1 MAKGNKNAR
10 AVKKATGWSYSYSL
24 TFVKDE
30 RRSREAGIYMKVE
43 GCSKREAFV
52 AIAKAHVEVDDEEG

>member
-10 AVKKATGWSYSYSL
+10 AVQKATGWTYTRSL

-30 RRSREAGIYMKVE
+30 DRSREAGGFMKEE
-43 GCSKREAFV
+43 GISKRDAFV
-52 AIAKAHVEVDDEEG
+52 AIAKAHVEVGDDR